1 MLFCNSLLESENCAF
16 YLNLTFVFVHLY
28 KSQKMCRSV
37 QHFGVQDCI
46 HSEGIFYGVKN
57 TVKGM
62 RVSRPEGRDAWIGNV
77 YLLIMKQ
84 RERLSPGNTAKGQ
97 RTALAVPGTA
107 VS

>member
-62 RVSRPEGRDAWIGNV
+62 RVSRPEGRDAWIGSEMC
-77 YLLIMKQ
+77 IC
-84 RERLSPGNTAKGQ
+84 S
-97 RTALAVPGTA
+97 
-107 VS
+107 S